1 MHDIEDTIGQA
12 GVFPHLGHQVGGRG
26 ILLGRL
32 DDHGVARGNRDREEP
47 HRHHGREVE
56 GRDDADHSEGL
67 ANRVDVNA
75 GGHALGETTLEQVRD
90 TASELDDLHATGDLT
105 QSVGEHL
112 AVLLGDDRGNFL
124 LASVENLAEG
134 EENRCA
140 LGQRGV
146 APAREGGLGG
156 GNGVVENLRTGEI
169 DSLGDLAGG
178 GVVDIAR
185 ALGRAFPELSVNP
198 VSDARGH
205 DSCFRVCWVM
215 PVGSSL

>member
-1 MHDIEDTIGQA
+1 M
-12 GVFPHLGHQVGGRG
+12 
-26 ILLGRL
+26 
-32 DDHGVARGNRDREEP
+32 
-47 HRHHGREVE
+47 
-56 GRDDADHSEGL
+56 
-67 ANRVDVNA
+67 
-75 GGHALGETTLEQVRD
+75 RD
-90 TASELDDLHATGDLT
+90 TAGELDDLHATRDLAERIR
-105 QSVGEHL
+105 EHL
-112 AVLLGDDRGNFL
+112 AVLLSDDRGHFFL
-124 LASVENLAEG
+124 TSVENLAEG
-134 EENRCA
+134 EEDRCA
-140 LGQRGV
+140 LGQRGI